1 MPLLDL
7 LIGRRLHRL
16 PGKLDHVILLVH
28 LVLPL
33 KLDLPLDP
41 ILVGQRLNPP
51 RRNYFGL
58 LLLGRVMCPVEGLKL
73 LAVLLLLV
81 GTLLVV
87 DGLEEVELLSI
98 VGGGVGVVFH
108 DALDCVR
115 VLKGRLV
122 LRIF

>member
-1 MPLLDL
+1 VPLLDL
-7 LIGRRLHRL
+7 FIGRRLHSL
-16 PGKLDHVILLVH
+16 PGKLDHVILLIH

-33 KLDLPLDP
+33 ELDLPLDP
-41 ILVGQRLNPP
+41 ILVGKGLNT
-51 RRNYFGL
+51 RWQSDLGL
-58 LLLGRVMCPVEGLKL
+58 LLLGRLMCSVEGFEL

-108 DALDCVR
+108 DALDGVR

-122 LRIF
+122 LRIL